1 MIDAALQS
9 MIDEVLI
16 STHRLFGPPVA
27 AGRLQRHVKVLMLAP
42 TASLFDQSALSDR
55 AERLVKAALAAGADT
70 ADAVALRSLALGIE
84 LRDGAVEESESAE
97 SNDLGL
103 RVLVGRR
110 QAVVSTNDL
119 SGDGSAA
126 LAERAVAMARAAPE
140 DKYAGLADA
149 ALLAHKFPDLDMIDP
164 DLPTVKQLET
174 MAREAEQAGL
184 AVKGVSKSGGAS
196 ASVGIGGMVLVTS
209 HGFRGSYLGSRH
221 GLSMT
226 AIAGDGTGMERD
238 YDYSSALHASDLESP
253 EKIGRTAGIRAV
265 ERTNPRKV
273 TTRKVPVVFDPR
285 VAGSLVSHLASAANG
300 ASIAR
305 KTSFLKDKM
314 GEQLFARGIRIIDD
328 PLRKRGLRSRPF
340 DGEGVAGGKLALVE
354 DGTLRSWLLDSATAR
369 ELGLITT
376 GHASR
381 GVSSGPSPGASNLHL
396 DAGTLSPEALI
407 ADIADGFYV
416 TDLIGMG
423 ANMVTGDYSR
433 GASGFWIENG
443 KRTYPVSEVTIAGH
457 LLDIFRTLTPA
468 NDLEFRYGTN
478 APTVRLEGLTVAG
491 Q

>member
-1 MIDAALQS
+1 
-9 MIDEVLI
+9 
-16 STHRLFGPPVA
+16 
-27 AGRLQRHVKVLMLAP
+27 MLAP
-42 TASLFDQSALSDR
+42 AAASLFDLNPLTDR
-55 AERLVKAALAAGADT
+55 AERLVKAALRAGADT
-70 ADAVALRSLALGIE
+70 ADAVVVRSLSQSIE
-84 LRDGAVEESESAE
+84 VRDGAVEESESAE
-97 SNDLGL
+97 GDDLGL

-110 QAVVSTNDL
+110 QAVVSTNDM

-126 LAERAVAMARAAPE
+126 LATRAVAMARAAPE
-140 DKYAGLADA
+140 DKYAGLADEKF
-149 ALLAHKFPDLDMIDP
+149 LAHDFPDLDLIDRA
-164 DLPTVKQLET
+164 LPTVQQLEA
-174 MAREAEQAGL
+174 MARAAEAAGL

-196 ASVGIGGMVLVTS
+196 ASAGIGGMVLVTS
-209 HGFRGSYLGSRH
+209 HGFRGAYLGSRH
-221 GLSMT
+221 GVSMT

-253 EKIGRTAGIRAV
+253 EKIGRTAGLRAV
-265 ERTNPRKV
+265 ERLNPRKV
-273 TTRKVPVVFDPR
+273 STRKVPVVFDPR
-285 VAGSLVSHLASAANG
+285 IAGSLVSHLASAANG
-300 ASIAR
+300 ASVAR
-305 KTSFLKDKM
+305 KTSLLKDKM
-314 GEQLFARGIRIIDD
+314 GAKLFADGIRIIDD
-328 PLRKRGLRSRPF
+328 PLRMRGQRSRPF
-340 DGEGVAGGKLALVE
+340 DGEGVAGHRLALVE
-354 DGTLRSWLLDSATAR
+354 DGVLCSWLLDSATAR

-376 GHASR
+376 GHAQR

-396 DAGTLSPEALI
+396 EAGSLSPAALI

-423 ANMVTGDYSR
+423 VNMVTGDYSR

-443 KRTYPVSEVTIAGH
+443 QRTYPVSEVTIAGH